1 MSSTLN
7 QIIGI
12 QPLKIRFITNVND
25 NQPILF
31 TRDKIHLETN
41 ENDDEEAFAA
51 TLSEYPFF
59 TDQVFIPANQLIK
72 LSKKKN
78 KLTPYLTKMNF
89 VNLFQHYQLRPQI
102 LMNETSMQ
110 KII

>member
-72 LSKKKN
+72 LFIMYVA
-78 KLTPYLTKMNF
+78 THEMHI
-89 VNLFQHYQLRPQI
+89 FQKFY
-102 LMNETSMQ
+102 
-110 KII
+110 

>member
-31 TRDKIHLETN
+31 TRDKIHL
-41 ENDDEEAFAA
+41 
-51 TLSEYPFF
+51 
-59 TDQVFIPANQLIK
+59 
-72 LSKKKN
+72 
-78 KLTPYLTKMNF
+78 
-89 VNLFQHYQLRPQI
+89 
-102 LMNETSMQ
+102 
-110 KII
+110 